1 MKIAFEKYQGTGNDF
16 IIIDD
21 RSRSFPDQDIE
32 LISRLC
38 HRHFGIGSDGL
49 MLIRD
54 SDQTDFE
61 MVFYNPDGSKSL
73 CGNGSRCAVAYANK
87 LGIANDEGKFLTT
100 DGIHAY
106 KLTGEAQVAIHM
118 HDVSMMDSLEG
129 HRFIHTGSP
138 HLIVQTPDVDQVDV
152 VTLGRQLRYRAA
164 FKEMGGTN
172 VNFVSDMGE
181 ACFGV
186 RTYERGVEGETLSCG
201 TGVTAV
207 ALAMAMEGKADA
219 LAEIHTHGGV
229 LKVHFK
235 MDDNKFTDIWLE
247 GPVGYVF
254 SGEI

>member
-1 MKIAFEKYQGTGNDF
+1 
-16 IIIDD
+16 
-21 RSRSFPDQDIE
+21 
-32 LISRLC
+32 
-38 HRHFGIGSDGL
+38 

-54 SDQTDFE
+54 SDHADFE

-87 LGIANDEGKFLTT
+87 LGIAGDEGKFLTT

-106 KLTGEAQVAIHM
+106 KLIGQDQVAIHM
-118 HDVSMMDSLEG
+118 RDVSTMDSIEG

-152 VTLGRQLRYRAA
+152 EALGRQLRYRDS
-164 FKEMGGTN
+164 FKDMGGTN

-207 ALAMAMEGKADA
+207 ALAMGLEGKASDH
-219 LAEIHTHGGV
+219 AEIQTHGGV
-229 LKVHFK
+229 LQVDFK
-235 MDDNKFTDIWLE
+235 MANNKFTDIWLK
-247 GPVGYVF
+247 GPVAHVF
-254 SGEI
+254 SGEV